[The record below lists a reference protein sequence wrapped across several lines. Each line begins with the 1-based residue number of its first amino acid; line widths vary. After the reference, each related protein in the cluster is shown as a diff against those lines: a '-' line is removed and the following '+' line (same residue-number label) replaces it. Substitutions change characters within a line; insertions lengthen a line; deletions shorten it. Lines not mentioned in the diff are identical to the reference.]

1 MVRKMTLETIQTYR
15 AVIRL
20 KLTENK
26 RAIVWH
32 NNVFVDTKPYIINN
46 SLKSKSNNS

>member
-1 MVRKMTLETIQTYR
+1 MVRKMTMETIHTYR
-15 AVIRL
+15 AIIRL

-32 NNVFVDTKPYIINN
+32 NNVFVDTKPYILKNN
-46 SLKSKSNNS
+46 KKES